1 MHMNRGI
8 AKIMTKQGFGK
19 LVSLTS
25 ALSVVQ
31 SVITSIDEEQV
42 PLTRANGR
50 IISRDVTAPID
61 VPHFR
66 KSAMD
71 GYAVVAESL
80 FGTSNTTPKQ
90 LRNVDSIR
98 AGQTP
103 RKQIAKTECAEIA
116 TGAPLPEGADAV
128 VMIEYTERDQDIV
141 TFFKSVAPQENVILI
156 GSDIKK
162 DNVILKQGLLLT
174 PRHTGVLSA
183 LGITEVP
190 VRKRVKIGVFSTGN
204 EIQEP
209 GMTPEIGKIFDINR
223 RAIIDAL
230 INDGFQVTDFGLTS
244 DDPESIA
251 QTINKGFQTCDLII
265 TSGGSSLGAEDCILE
280 VTKELGEVL
289 VHGIAVKP
297 GKPTTIGKI
306 SNKLFFGLP
315 GHPMS
320 ALSIYYIIVRPALF
334 AMLNAEIPKR
344 HIYGKLDTKVVSTI
358 GRYEFL
364 PVKIEKHDDGI
375 HVFPVMKGS
384 SAITSLALADGFL
397 EIDENIEV
405 LPRGTEVTVTLF

>member
-1 MHMNRGI
+1 
-8 AKIMTKQGFGK
+8 MTKQGFGK
-19 LVSLTS
+19 LLSLKN
-25 ALSVVQ
+25 ALSIVQ
-31 SVITSIDEEQV
+31 SVVTVIDDEPVLLEQ
-42 PLTRANGR
+42 AFGR
-50 IISRDVTAPID
+50 IVSQDITAPID

-71 GYAVVAESL
+71 GYAVVAEGL
-80 FGTSNTTPKQ
+80 FGASTSTPKQ
-90 LRNVDSIR
+90 LRCVDTIR

-103 RKQIAKTECAEIA
+103 RKKISHLECAEIA

-128 VMIEYTERDQDIV
+128 VMVEYTEREKDQV

-156 GSDIKK
+156 GSDITKG
-162 DNVILKQGLLLT
+162 DVVLKQGTMLT

-183 LGITEVP
+183 LGFSEVT
-190 VRKRVKIGVFSTGN
+190 VRKRLKIGVFSTGN
-204 EIQEP
+204 EIQELGEIP
-209 GMTPEIGKIFDINR
+209 DIGKIFDINR

-230 INDGFQVTDFGLTS
+230 IGDGCEVIDLGLAL

-251 QTINKGFQTCDLII
+251 QTLRKGLQTCDLII
-265 TSGGSSLGAEDCILE
+265 TSGGSSLGAEDCIVE
-280 VTKELGEVL
+280 VTDTLGEVL

-306 SNKLFFGLP
+306 NNKLFFGLP

-320 ALSIYYIIVRPALF
+320 ALSIYYIIVRPVLF
-334 AMLNAEIPKR
+334 AMLKAEIPKR
-344 HIYGKLDTKVVSTI
+344 HIYGTLATKVVSTI

-364 PVKIEKHDDGI
+364 PVKIEEHEKRI
-375 HVFPVMKGS
+375 QILPVMKGS
-384 SAITSLALADGFL
+384 SAITSLTLADGFI
-397 EIDENIEV
+397 EIEENTEV